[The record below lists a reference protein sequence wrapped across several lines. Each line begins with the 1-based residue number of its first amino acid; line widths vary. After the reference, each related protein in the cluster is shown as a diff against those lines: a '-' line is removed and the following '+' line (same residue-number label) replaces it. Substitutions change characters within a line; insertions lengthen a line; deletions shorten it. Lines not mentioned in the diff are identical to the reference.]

1 MSNVSLIPVSSFD
14 SSTLS
19 KDDYVVFGGTF
30 DPIHAGH
37 VQAIRDLLGKFARVI
52 VAPTSQNPWKKD
64 SATPLKLR
72 CEMLRLVLEAEKLLG
87 EAVTIRTTGYV
98 YAEEVV
104 QELRATL
111 PGTLYWAVGAD
122 IADSVSNWR
131 NWGNLGVTSVI
142 VPIQVLTHSTEVREH
157 RADIHPAA
165 AEFAKKHQLFT

>member
-14 SSTLS
+14 SSQLS

-37 VQAIRDLLGKFARVI
+37 VQAIRDLLGKFTQVI

-64 SATPLKLR
+64 SATPLNLR
-72 CEMLRLVLEAEKLLG
+72 CEMLRLVLEAEGLMG
-87 EAVTIRTTGYV
+87 VTIHTGGYV
-98 YAEEVV
+98 YAEELVKV
-104 QELRATL
+104 LSANL
-111 PGTLYWAVGAD
+111 PGTLYWGVGAD

-131 NWGNLGVTSVI
+131 NWESLGVTTIV
-142 VPIQVLTHSTEVREH
+142 VPIQIPTHSTDVREQ
-157 RADIHPAA
+157 RTPIHPAA